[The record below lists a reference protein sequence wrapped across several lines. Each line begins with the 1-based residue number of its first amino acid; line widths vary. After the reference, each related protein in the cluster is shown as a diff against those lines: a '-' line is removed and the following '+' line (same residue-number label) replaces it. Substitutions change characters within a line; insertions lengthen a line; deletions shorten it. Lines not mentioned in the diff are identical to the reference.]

1 MTEPIHVTCPQCDTV
16 NRIPAEKIAERP
28 NCGKCKHAL
37 FDGKPLA
44 LSSQNFS
51 RVIAKT
57 DLPVIVDFWAA
68 WCGPC
73 KMMAPVFD
81 KVAEDM
87 SLQARFAKLDTEQSP
102 ELAGKFNIRSIPT
115 LIVFR
120 GGTEVSRQSGALNEQ
135 ALRALVSNA

>member
-37 FDGKPLA
+37 FAGKPLA